1 MSIFLIACTNPIGS
15 NDSEEAVT
23 VYTIKNGSILE
34 TGSALPVTLVYDES
48 VSDFDYLM
56 ISLYDDAGTELA
68 ANKISKNTIG
78 NNRKKEIDLPGN
90 LEKGLYHI
98 KFELLKGDTVVFS
111 SVTDFFSETGNYA
124 VKTMLSYPPDPA
136 PGENVLLIADSVYP
150 AGRDPYY
157 RWEINGKIVH
167 EGLFSAGGNKYSW
180 KTTANEGAFP
190 VRVEMFPFAPSKA
203 VFDNFISPFY
213 NESIIFVSESNRKRF
228 NEFTPESSYSTL
240 FHFRGE
246 ITDSGYNSI
255 KGAAG
260 IITGSPALDFRSG
273 IYGYYF
279 KNDDSISIPSLSVPF
294 SKQGEM
300 QPFSIKFRFL
310 PDYSA
315 AFLEKQGTIPLF
327 TAISDDGIFRLVSGF
342 SGRGEY
348 YLELVSGGRRFISR
362 AYDSI
367 SATGS
372 IINLNISVYPDSGS
386 SLIVWMINGKTVQ
399 KDKAPFRPEIEN
411 TKGRTVIGSSLYP
424 LLIDEAGVFTKTSD
438 GKSSVD
444 PEAFKNYNLEKFGND
459 LIFAE
464 GFDNNL
470 NLRNI
475 TVSGTPEIKGGSV
488 ILDPGEMI
496 RIGDQLQL
504 SENVE
509 IAVSGNCTLI
519 VKDSEGKVTASGD
532 FDNAGESLILEANPE
547 ERYNLFLENR
557 DLISSGFADDILA
570 TRIPADS
577 GNGLKLEKN

>member
-1 MSIFLIACTNPIGS
+1 M
-15 NDSEEAVT
+15 
-23 VYTIKNGSILE
+23 
-34 TGSALPVTLVYDES
+34 
-48 VSDFDYLM
+48 
-56 ISLYDDAGTELA
+56 
-68 ANKISKNTIG
+68 
-78 NNRKKEIDLPGN
+78 
-90 LEKGLYHI
+90 
-98 KFELLKGDTVVFS
+98 
-111 SVTDFFSETGNYA
+111 TDFFSETGYYA

-150 AGRDPYY
+150 EGRDPYY

-190 VRVEMFPFAPSKA
+190 VRVEMFPFEPSKA
-203 VFDNFISPFY
+203 VFDNFISPFF
-213 NESIIFVSESNRKRF
+213 NESIIFVSESNRKRS

-246 ITDSGYNSI
+246 ITDSGYNPL

-279 KNDDSISIPSLSVPF
+279 KNNDSISIPSLSVPF

-315 AFLEKQGTIPLF
+315 AFSEKQGTVPLF
-327 TAISDDGIFRLVSGF
+327 TAFSEDGIFSLVSGF

-348 YLELVSGGRRFISR
+348 YLELVSGGQRFISR

-367 SATGS
+367 SAAGN
-372 IINLNISVYPDSGS
+372 IINLNISVYPDNGS
-386 SLIVWMINGKTVQ
+386 SLIVWMINGRTVQ
-399 KDKAPFRPEIEN
+399 KDKAPFRPELEN
-411 TKGRTVIGSSLYP
+411 TKGSAVIGSSIYP
-424 LLIDEAGVFTKTSD
+424 LLIDEAGVFTRTSD

-444 PEAFKNYNLEKFGND
+444 PEAFRNYNLEKFGND

-464 GFDNNL
+464 GFDNSFNV
-470 NLRNI
+470 NNI
-475 TVSGTPEIKGGSV
+475 AVSGTPELKGGSV
-488 ILDPGEMI
+488 ILDPGEML
-496 RIGDQLQL
+496 RVGDQLQL
-504 SENVE
+504 PENVE

-519 VKDSEGKVTASGD
+519 VKDSGGKTAATGD
-532 FDNAGESLILEANPE
+532 FDNTGESLIFEANPE
-547 ERYNLFLENR
+547 ERYNLYLENR
-557 DLISSGFADDILA
+557 NSNKSCFADDILA
-570 TRIPADS
+570 ARVPSDS